1 MPDELDELSDPVAA
15 GKVVVVEGVEND
27 AAVDVD
33 VLAEG
38 VVLKGETSVNHRRSH
53 VLLLLLGLL
62 SEKSLVQLK
71 VLQRRLNPHVSLVLQ
86 LVDNLTMQRH
96 ALSSPSVPLFQHP
109 VVSLLL
115 LEPHLHQHP
124 HLLRLHFPHLLLPS
138 PAHRCVRL
146 VHSIFLP
153 TSS

>member
-62 SEKSLVQLK
+62 PEKSLVQLK
-71 VLQRRLNPHVSLVLQ
+71 VLQR
-86 LVDNLTMQRH
+86 
-96 ALSSPSVPLFQHP
+96 
-109 VVSLLL
+109 
-115 LEPHLHQHP
+115 
-124 HLLRLHFPHLLLPS
+124 
-138 PAHRCVRL
+138 
-146 VHSIFLP
+146 
-153 TSS
+153 